1 MVGYYL
7 GWDCITVQFHFS
19 LKVCMLGSFSKR
31 AIPAKSNSK
40 VTKLQVAKGNKNFV
54 ALFAL
59 ISVGFSGLTLLLQMV
74 LVVNVI
80 NIAKKPAPS
89 LVQLSNGDA
98 IKVQA
103 IGSQERSLEVVQRF
117 TTESLILL
125 MSWTNE
131 LPNSNGEN
139 KVVDPGALVKTAAGE
154 KRITTSTFQAS
165 FTLSENL
172 RDEMVKLLAEMTPTE
187 VFLGQVKTTL
197 KFQHVTIPTL
207 VEPGKWK
214 VTVIGTLLKYQRG
227 RGDVTKVPFNKELI
241 IQAIDTPAL
250 PKDGKFSN
258 ELENLIYTIRQAGLE
273 IVSMKD
279 IEPTEIQQNKAG
291 SGTPASTPS
300 SN

>member
-1 MVGYYL
+1 
-7 GWDCITVQFHFS
+7 
-19 LKVCMLGSFSKR
+19 MLGSFKR
-31 AIPAKSNSK
+31 TTPVKSNSK
-40 VTKLQVAKGNKNFV
+40 VTKLQVNTGTKNFV
-54 ALFAL
+54 ALFVL

-74 LVVNVI
+74 VVANVI

-89 LVQLSNGDA
+89 LVQLSNGEA

-103 IGSQERSLEVVQRF
+103 ISSQDRSLEVVQRF

-125 MSWTNE
+125 MSWTND
-131 LPNSNGEN
+131 LPSTNGEN
-139 KVVDPGALVKTAAGE
+139 KAVDPGALVKTQTGE

-165 FTLSENL
+165 FTLNENL
-172 RDEMVKLLAEMTPTE
+172 RDEMVKLLAEMTPAE
-187 VFLGQVKTTL
+187 VFSGNVKTTL
-197 KFQHVTIPTL
+197 KFQHVTIPSL
-207 VEPGKWK
+207 VEQGKWK
-214 VTVIGTLLKYQRG
+214 ITVVGTLLKYQRG

-258 ELENLIYTIRQAGLE
+258 ELETLVYTIRQAGLE

-279 IEPTEIQQNKAG
+279 IDANTVPKNTAKSG
-291 SGTPASTPS
+291 SSNTSSPS

>member
-1 MVGYYL
+1 
-7 GWDCITVQFHFS
+7 
-19 LKVCMLGSFSKR
+19 MLGSFKR
-31 AIPAKSNSK
+31 ATPVKSDSK
-40 VTKLQVAKGNKNFV
+40 VTKLQVNTGTKNFV
-54 ALFAL
+54 ALFVL

-74 LVVNVI
+74 VVANVI

-89 LVQLSNGDA
+89 LVQLSNGEA

-103 IGSQERSLEVVQRF
+103 ISSQERSLEVVQRF

-125 MSWTNE
+125 MSWTND
-131 LPNSNGEN
+131 LPSTNGEN
-139 KVVDPGALVKTAAGE
+139 KAVDPGALVKTQTGE

-165 FTLSENL
+165 FTLNENL
-172 RDEMVKLLAEMTPTE
+172 RDEVVKLLAEMTPAE
-187 VFLGQVKTTL
+187 VFSGNVKTTL
-197 KFQHVTIPTL
+197 KFQHVTIPSL
-207 VEPGKWK
+207 VEQGKWK
-214 VTVIGTLLKYQRG
+214 ITVVGTLLKYQRG

-258 ELENLIYTIRQAGLE
+258 ELETLVYTIRQAGLE

-279 IEPTEIQQNKAG
+279 IDANAVPKNAAKSG
-291 SGTPASTPS
+291 SSNTSSPS

>member
-1 MVGYYL
+1 
-7 GWDCITVQFHFS
+7 
-19 LKVCMLGSFSKR
+19 MLGSFRKR
-31 AIPAKSNSK
+31 AIPANSNNK
-40 VTKLQVAKGNKNFV
+40 VTKLQVAKSTNNFV

-59 ISVGFSGLTLLLQMV
+59 ISLGVSGLTLLLQLLV
-74 LVVNVI
+74 VVNVI
-80 NIAKKPAPS
+80 NIAKRPAPS
-89 LVQLSNGDA
+89 LVQLSNGEA

-125 MSWTNE
+125 MSWSND
-131 LPNSNGEN
+131 LPNANGET
-139 KVVDPGALVKTAAGE
+139 KAIDPGALVKTAAGE

-165 FTLSENL
+165 FTLNESL

-214 VTVIGTLLKYQRG
+214 ITVVGTLLKYQRG

-241 IQAIDTPAL
+241 VQAIDTPAL
-250 PKDGKFSN
+250 PKDGRFSN
-258 ELENLIYTIRQAGLE
+258 EFENLVHTIRQAGLE

-279 IEPTEIQQNKAG
+279 IEASGLPQNPGK
-291 SGTPASTPS
+291 SSPS
-300 SN
+300 N

>member
-1 MVGYYL
+1 
-7 GWDCITVQFHFS
+7 
-19 LKVCMLGSFSKR
+19 MLGSFKR
-31 AIPAKSNSK
+31 ATPVKSNSK
-40 VTKLQVAKGNKNFV
+40 VTKLQVNTGTKNFV
-54 ALFAL
+54 ALFVL

-74 LVVNVI
+74 VVANVI

-89 LVQLSNGDA
+89 LVQLSNGEA

-103 IGSQERSLEVVQRF
+103 ISSQERSLEVVQRF

-125 MSWTNE
+125 MSWTND
-131 LPNSNGEN
+131 LPSTNGEN
-139 KVVDPGALVKTAAGE
+139 KAVDPGALVKTQSGE

-165 FTLSENL
+165 FTLNENL
-172 RDEMVKLLAEMTPTE
+172 RDEVVKLLAEITPAE
-187 VFLGQVKTTL
+187 VFSGNVKTAL
-197 KFQHVTIPTL
+197 KFQHVTIPSP

-214 VTVIGTLLKYQRG
+214 ITVVGTLLKYQRG

-258 ELENLIYTIRQAGLE
+258 ELETLVYTIRQAGLE

-279 IEPTEIQQNKAG
+279 IDANTVPKNAAKSG
-291 SGTPASTPS
+291 SSNTSSPS

>member
-1 MVGYYL
+1 
-7 GWDCITVQFHFS
+7 
-19 LKVCMLGSFSKR
+19 MLGSFKR
-31 AIPAKSNSK
+31 ATPVKSDSK
-40 VTKLQVAKGNKNFV
+40 VTKLQVNTGTKNFV
-54 ALFAL
+54 ALFVL

-74 LVVNVI
+74 VVANVI

-89 LVQLSNGDA
+89 LVQLSNGEA

-103 IGSQERSLEVVQRF
+103 ISSQERSLEVVQRF

-125 MSWTNE
+125 MSWTND
-131 LPNSNGEN
+131 LPSTNGEN
-139 KVVDPGALVKTAAGE
+139 KAVDPGALVKTQTGE

-165 FTLSENL
+165 FTLNENL
-172 RDEMVKLLAEMTPTE
+172 RDEVVKLLAEMTPAE
-187 VFLGQVKTTL
+187 VFSGNVKTAL
-197 KFQHVTIPTL
+197 KFQHVTIPSL
-207 VEPGKWK
+207 VEQGKWK
-214 VTVIGTLLKYQRG
+214 ITVVGTLLKYQRG

-258 ELENLIYTIRQAGLE
+258 ELETLVYTIRQAGLE

-279 IEPTEIQQNKAG
+279 IDANAVPKNAAKSG
-291 SGTPASTPS
+291 SSNTSSPS

>member
-1 MVGYYL
+1 
-7 GWDCITVQFHFS
+7 
-19 LKVCMLGSFSKR
+19 MLGSFKR
-31 AIPAKSNSK
+31 ATPVKSNSK
-40 VTKLQVAKGNKNFV
+40 VTKLQVNTGTKNFV
-54 ALFAL
+54 ALFVL

-74 LVVNVI
+74 VVANVI

-89 LVQLSNGDA
+89 LVQLSNGEA

-103 IGSQERSLEVVQRF
+103 ISSQERSLEVVQRF

-125 MSWTNE
+125 MSWTND
-131 LPNSNGEN
+131 LPSTSGEN
-139 KVVDPGALVKTAAGE
+139 KAVDPGALVKTQSGE

-165 FTLSENL
+165 FTLNENL
-172 RDEMVKLLAEMTPTE
+172 RDEVVKLLAEITPAE
-187 VFLGQVKTTL
+187 VFSGNVKTAL
-197 KFQHVTIPTL
+197 KFQHVTIPSP

-214 VTVIGTLLKYQRG
+214 ITVVGTLLKYQRG

-258 ELENLIYTIRQAGLE
+258 ELETLVYTIRQAGLE

-279 IEPTEIQQNKAG
+279 IDANTVPKNAAKSG
-291 SGTPASTPS
+291 SSNTSSPS